1 MRPAGRR
8 GRNLGIRA
16 SAILVASMVITR
28 GVSAQQTPAPAV
40 RAQASQPSSTLP
52 ATTIK
57 VQVNQVLVPVVVTDK
72 RGHNVT
78 GLKAVDFE
86 VFENGVEQKLS
97 AFQTENDRA
106 PEDIQ
111 SVTIDPN
118 VPPAQA
124 APETEPNAKPH
135 ARRTYLI
142 CLDTIN
148 SSFSNFTY
156 VRGALHK
163 LFKQEDGGDSQYA
176 ILTMGRTLA
185 IPQNLTSDPATVLSA
200 IGSKE
205 LTRAIQQSESSNLKY
220 QEDEL
225 DQMLEDYCQRCPC
238 AGSAAASGRMATGSD
253 TVCNGRLEKIEMW
266 AGSAA
271 EERSFLTRTF
281 LQNLNTV
288 VSRMA
293 QMPGKR
299 ILVFVSDGFN
309 THPGRDLFGVIAAYT
324 QDPGVMMNSSINDAE
339 PQIQDILRIASAH
352 DVVFYTLDSRGLTA
366 SSGGTFDASE
376 ESHLTR
382 ASAIMP
388 QIFQQK
394 QTTEMENQEPLAELA
409 QATGGLFFHNNNDL
423 FKGMKQAF
431 ADGREYYLLA
441 YVSSN
446 RATDGK
452 FRAIKVTVNGKNLT
466 VRAKHGY
473 WAPTG

>member
-1 MRPAGRR
+1 MPESGSWT
-8 GRNLGIRA
+8 
-16 SAILVASMVITR
+16 SALLVSALVLSCAA
-28 GVSAQQTPAPAV
+28 SAQQPRAPAIRAPAPKTD
-40 RAQASQPSSTLP
+40 ASAP

-78 GLKAVDFE
+78 GLKVKDFE
-86 VFENGVEQKLS
+86 VLENGVEQKVS
-97 AFQTENDRA
+97 AFQTENDRE
-106 PEDIQ
+106 PEDIPA
-111 SVTIDPN
+111 VPIDPN
-118 VPPAQA
+118 IAPAQA
-124 APETEPNAKPH
+124 APKSEPNAKAH
-135 ARRTYLI
+135 VRRTYLI

-163 LFKQEDGGDSQYA
+163 LFKQEDGGDSLYA

-185 IPQNLTSDPATVLSA
+185 VPQNLTSDPATVLSA

-205 LTRAIQQSESSNLKY
+205 LTRAIQQSESMNLKH

-225 DQMLEDYCQRCPC
+225 NQMLEDYCGRCPC
-238 AGSAAASGRMATGSD
+238 AGSAAATGRMATGSD
-253 TVCNGRLEKIEMW
+253 TVCDGKLEKIEMW

-271 EERSFLTRTF
+271 EERSFLTRSF
-281 LQNLNTV
+281 LQNLRAV
-288 VSRMA
+288 VSRMS

-324 QDPGVMMNSSINDAE
+324 RDPGVMMNSSINDAE
-339 PQIQDILRIASAH
+339 PEIQDILRIASAH
-352 DVVFYTLDSRGLTA
+352 DVVFYTLDSRGLTPPG
-366 SSGGTFDASE
+366 GGTFDASE
-376 ESHLTR
+376 EAHLTR
-382 ASAIMP
+382 ASVIMP
-388 QIFQQK
+388 EILQQK
-394 QTTEMENQEPLAELA
+394 ETTEIENQEPLAELA
-409 QATGGLFFHNNNDL
+409 QATGGVFFHNNNDL

-441 YVSSN
+441 YVSTN
-446 RATDGK
+446 QATDGK
-452 FRAIKVTVNGKNLT
+452 FREIKVIVNGKNLT

-473 WAPTG
+473 WAPAG